1 MWRGPTS
8 GKARYLRRRVTSPK
22 VLPRRRSALAVLLG
36 ALAGALAA
44 ACGREVD
51 PPGRAVSAGLVSGP
65 ALPLS
70 SFEDAGAAPPAPGG
84 DPASADGDG
93 DEEDILLDPDG
104 PRLVATAMETYVH
117 RRPAPGSPRL
127 GYLRAGAVVPRFAEP
142 SGTDGCAGGWYRIAP
157 RGYVCAGK
165 VASLDAGAPMA
176 EAAVPGPRRGEPY
189 PYRYV
194 ISRSPPPH
202 LYVRL
207 PSPEEQR
214 RVEGRPTSGPA
225 MSPWARAEM
234 KWLGPADPNT
244 PFLQSGRDLPKPFG
258 AEEKLRFPVHRGR
271 AKAKSAFG
279 LMATFEWTG
288 RRFGL
293 TTEMDLIPLDRTR
306 VARPSR
312 MRGVQMDAIGAP
324 AFVMHGGARAY
335 ERVAEGKFRPVG
347 PAEYRSGWVL
357 TGQGDG
363 VTLEEAQRGGA
374 PSGYLETTSG
384 AWLPAQGLRVGALT
398 TDAWGFAKKG
408 KKWID
413 VSIDRQILVAYEG
426 QRPVYATLVSTGRG
440 GTGDPKETSATVQGV
455 FFIQSKHLATTMDG
469 TGGAASRDLHDVP
482 YVQYF
487 HNNYALHGVYWHDGF
502 GKTMS
507 SGCVNLSPADAAWLF
522 EWTDPAVPA
531 GWHGA
536 TNPRGGTLV
545 YVHP

>member
-1 MWRGPTS
+1 MALRGY
-8 GKARYLRRRVTSPK
+8 AVRRKRGTFAAVVPSSRAPLL
-22 VLPRRRSALAVLLG
+22 LPAIAAL
-36 ALAGALAA
+36 LACAA
-44 ACGREVD
+44 AIGCGTEVD
-51 PPGRAVSAGLVSGP
+51 PPGRSVSAGLVAAPAVPIDLDDAGP
-65 ALPLS
+65 A
-70 SFEDAGAAPPAPGG
+70 AAPSAQAIAP
-84 DPASADGDG
+84 DDEADD
-93 DEEDILLDPDG
+93 LLDPQG
-104 PRLVATAMETYVH
+104 PKLVAAAMETYVH
-117 RRPAPGSPRL
+117 RRPAHGSSRI
-127 GYLRAGAVVPRFAEP
+127 GYLRAGAVATRAAEP
-142 SGTDGCAGGWYRIAP
+142 ASVEGCAGGWYRIAP

-165 VASLDAGAPMA
+165 AASIEPSAPIA
-176 EAAVPGPRRGEPY
+176 EAGVPGPLRGEAY

-207 PSPEEQR
+207 PSIEDQR
-214 RVEGRPTSGPA
+214 RVEGRPAEGPA

-234 KWLGPADPNT
+234 RWLGPADPIT
-244 PFLQSGRDLPKPFG
+244 DFLRAGRDLPKPFG
-258 AEEKLRFPVHRGR
+258 AEERVRFPVHRGR

-279 LMATFEWTG
+279 LMATFDWTG

-293 TTEMDLIPLDRTR
+293 TTELDLIPIDRTR
-306 VARPSR
+306 VVRPSR
-312 MRGVQMDAIGAP
+312 MRGVQMDASGAP
-324 AFVMHGGARAY
+324 AFVMHGGARTY
-335 ERVAEGKFRPVG
+335 QRVAPGKLRPLG

-363 VTLEEAQRGGA
+363 VTLAEAQRGQA
-374 PSGYLETTSG
+374 TSGYLETTSG
-384 AWLPAQGLRVGALT
+384 AWLPAQGLRVGTLT

-440 GTGDPKETSATVQGV
+440 GTGDPKTTSATVQGV
-455 FFIQSKHLATTMDG
+455 FFVQSKHLATTMDG

-487 HNNYALHGVYWHDGF
+487 HNNYALHGVYWHDDF

-522 EWTDPAVPA
+522 EWTEPTVPR

-536 TNPRGGTLV
+536 SNPNGGTLIH
-545 YVHP
+545 VHP